1 MPDYVRSFEGK
12 MMRKIAA
19 IALAAFILIIG
30 AQVLHAKTG
39 QGADLMDKKPEGYP
53 AAIFAGG
60 CFWCTESE
68 YRAQPGVLFTRVG
81 YIGGHL
87 DNPKYEDTH
96 DSKSGHAEA
105 VEITYDPEKTSY
117 EALVRYFMTD
127 AHDPTQLNRQ
137 GPDTGTQYR
146 SAIFY
151 ASEEEK
157 AIAQKVIDE
166 LAVAKK
172 YSKPIVTTLEPATRF
187 WEAEEYH
194 QQYYEKYE
202 TKTGQ
207 PHINDWLKR
216 QKRAAKTV
224 E

>member
-1 MPDYVRSFEGK
+1 
-12 MMRKIAA
+12 
-19 IALAAFILIIG
+19 
-30 AQVLHAKTG
+30 
-39 QGADLMDKKPEGYP
+39 MDTKPEGYP
-53 AAIFAGG
+53 VAIFAGG

-87 DNPKYEDTH
+87 DNPKYDDTH

-105 VEITYDPEKTSY
+105 VEVTFDPKKTSY
-117 EALVRYFMTD
+117 RKLVEFFMKD

-137 GPDTGTQYR
+137 GPNVGTQYR

-151 ASEEEK
+151 TDEEQK
-157 AIAQKVIDE
+157 NIAQEVIDE
-166 LAVAKK
+166 LTTAKHF
-172 YSKPIVTTLEPATRF
+172 SKPIVTTLEAATTF
-187 WEAEEYH
+187 WEGEDYH

-202 TKTGQ
+202 EKTGQ

-216 QKRAAKTV
+216 QKRAGK
-224 E
+224 

>member
-1 MPDYVRSFEGK
+1 
-12 MMRKIAA
+12 MRVVIAVF
-19 IALAAFILIIG
+19 ALAAIGIALIFLMNSASY
-30 AQVLHAKTG
+30 AQTKG
-39 QGADLMDKKPEGYP
+39 GDLMDTKPEGYP
-53 AAIFAGG
+53 VAIFAGG

-68 YRAQPGVLFTRVG
+68 YRHQDGVLFTRVG

-87 DNPKYEDTH
+87 DNPKYDDTH

-105 VEITYDPEKTSY
+105 VEVTFDPEKTSY
-117 EALVRYFMTD
+117 RKLVEYFLKD

-137 GPDTGTQYR
+137 GPDVGTQYR

-151 ASEEEK
+151 TDDEQK
-157 AIAQKVIDE
+157 KVAQAVIDE
-166 LAVAKK
+166 LTAAQYYK
-172 YSKPIVTTLEPATRF
+172 KPIVTTLEEATTF
-187 WEAEEYH
+187 WTGEDYH

-202 TKTGQ
+202 AKTGQ

-216 QKRAAKTV
+216 QKRALKG

>member
-1 MPDYVRSFEGK
+1 
-12 MMRKIAA
+12 MRFLLLAITCAA
-19 IALAAFILIIG
+19 IATGLILMMNPG
-30 AQVLHAKTG
+30 ATAQTK
-39 QGADLMDKKPEGYP
+39 GADLMDIKPEGYP
-53 AAIFAGG
+53 VAIFAGG

-68 YRAQPGVLFTRVG
+68 YRAQAGVLFTRVG

-105 VEITYDPEKTSY
+105 VEVTFDPEKTSY
-117 EALVRYFMTD
+117 RRLVEYFLKD

-137 GPDTGTQYR
+137 GPDVGTQYR

-151 ASEEEK
+151 TDEEQK
-157 AIAQKVIDE
+157 KTAQEVIDE
-166 LAVAKK
+166 LTAAKHF
-172 YSKPIVTTLEPATRF
+172 SKPIVTTLEPASTF
-187 WEAEEYH
+187 WEGEDYH

-202 TKTGQ
+202 AKTGQ

-216 QKRAAKTV
+216 QKRALKGQ
-224 E
+224 

>member
-1 MPDYVRSFEGK
+1 MRSGAFIFIVTG
-12 MMRKIAA
+12 IA
-19 IALAAFILIIG
+19 IALILFINLPSQ
-30 AQVLHAKTG
+30 AQQKG
-39 QGADLMDKKPEGYP
+39 SDLMDTKPEGYP
-53 AAIFAGG
+53 TAIFAGG

-68 YRAQPGVLFTRVG
+68 YRAQPGVLYTRVG

-105 VEITYDPEKTSY
+105 VEVTYDPAKTSY
-117 EALVRYFMTD
+117 YDLVKFFLTE

-137 GPDTGTQYR
+137 GPDVGTQYR

-151 ASEEEK
+151 HTEEEK
-157 AIAQKVIDE
+157 KIAQQVIDE
-166 LAVAKK
+166 LTQAKK
-172 YSKPIVTTLEPATRF
+172 YDKPIVTTLEPATKF
-187 WEAEEYH
+187 WMGEDYH

-202 TKTGQ
+202 ERTGQ

-216 QKRAAKTV
+216 QERALKGQ
-224 E
+224 

>member
-1 MPDYVRSFEGK
+1 ME
-12 MMRKIAA
+12 
-19 IALAAFILIIG
+19 
-30 AQVLHAKTG
+30 T
-39 QGADLMDKKPEGYP
+39 KPEGYP
-53 AAIFAGG
+53 VAIFAGG

-68 YRAQPGVLFTRVG
+68 YRVQPGVLFTRVG

-87 DNPKYEDTH
+87 DNPKYDDTH

-105 VEITYDPEKTSY
+105 VEVTFDPEKTSY
-117 EALVRYFMTD
+117 RKMVEYFMKD

-137 GPDTGTQYR
+137 GPNVGTQYR

-151 ASEEEK
+151 TDAEQK
-157 AIAQKVIDE
+157 KVAQEVIDQLTAE
-166 LAVAKK
+166 KY
-172 YSKPIVTTLEPATRF
+172 YSKPIVTTLEPAKTF
-187 WEAEEYH
+187 WVGEDYH

-202 TKTGQ
+202 AKTGQ

-216 QKRAAKTV
+216 QKRALKG

>member
-1 MPDYVRSFEGK
+1 MKNLLLLLIVVVAAGAMFLPRIMPAS
-12 MMRKIAA
+12 
-19 IALAAFILIIG
+19 
-30 AQVLHAKTG
+30 AQKG
-39 QGADLMDKKPEGYP
+39 PDLMDKKPKGYP
-53 AAIFAGG
+53 TAIFAGG

-81 YIGGHL
+81 YIGGHI
-87 DNPKYEDTH
+87 DNPTYEDTH

-105 VEITYDPEKTSY
+105 VEVTYDPAKTSY
-117 EALVRYFMTD
+117 KKLVEYFMRE

-151 ASEEEK
+151 ANEEEK
-157 AIAQKVIDE
+157 KIAQGVIDE
-166 LAVAKK
+166 LTSAKK

-194 QQYYEKYE
+194 QRYYEKYE
-202 TKTGQ
+202 AKTGQ
-207 PHINDWLKR
+207 PHINDWLMR
-216 QKRAAKTV
+216 QRHAVKSQ
-224 E
+224 

>member
-1 MPDYVRSFEGK
+1 
-12 MMRKIAA
+12 MRDALFVFALIGLSIGLIFIMNSRIAA
-19 IALAAFILIIG
+19 
-30 AQVLHAKTG
+30 AQKG
-39 QGADLMDKKPEGYP
+39 GDLMDTKPEGYP
-53 AAIFAGG
+53 VAIFAGG

-87 DNPKYEDTH
+87 DNPKYDDTH

-105 VEITYDPEKTSY
+105 VEVTFDPKKTSY
-117 EALVRYFMTD
+117 RKLVEFFMKD

-137 GPDTGTQYR
+137 GPNVGTQYR

-151 ASEEEK
+151 TDEEQK
-157 AIAQKVIDE
+157 NIAQEVIDE
-166 LAVAKK
+166 LTTAKHF
-172 YSKPIVTTLEPATRF
+172 SKPIVTTLEAATTF
-187 WEAEEYH
+187 WEGEDYH

-202 TKTGQ
+202 EKTGQ

-216 QKRAAKTV
+216 QKRAGK
-224 E
+224 